1 MKHWVILFL
10 GCLSWLCA
18 QEQQEIKK
26 HATIGIAGVS
36 IPGAV
41 DCIQKIN
48 LLCPG
53 YFQQQ
58 GNPTILMHQPNF
70 SIFQQAFRLEKWD
83 IVSSELLASIDCLK
97 KMGADFVI
105 IPANTVHRVIAE
117 VQEHSSIPVLNM
129 LQVVSE
135 ECRRQRLTKVGV
147 LGTSWTMAGH
157 LYRDVLKNHNVD
169 ELIPTDDEQK
179 IIQDAIFL
187 ELIPTGRATP
197 ETLSAL
203 LQIVKSLKNRGCD
216 GIILACTEL
225 PLVLNE
231 KNCEM
236 AVVDT
241 TAVLAEAALKQ
252 ASAILSAKNPQ
263 KSDES

>member
-1 MKHWVILFL
+1 MYAKER
-10 GCLSWLCA
+10 
-18 QEQQEIKK
+18 QELKK
-26 HATIGIAGVS
+26 HPTIGIAGVS

-48 LLCPG
+48 LFTPR
-53 YFQQQ
+53 YFLQQ
-58 GNPTILMHQPNF
+58 GNPNIVMHQPNF
-70 SIFQQAFRLEKWD
+70 LIFQQAFRLEKWD

-135 ECRRQRLTKVGV
+135 ECRRQKLTKVGV
-147 LGTSWTMAGH
+147 LGTSWTMSGH
-157 LYRDVLKNHNVD
+157 LYQDILKNHGVT
-169 ELIPTDDEQK
+169 ELIPIDDEQK
-179 IIQDAIFL
+179 VIQDAIFF
-187 ELIPTGRATP
+187 ELVPTGRATP
-197 ETLSAL
+197 DTLSAL
-203 LQIVKSLKNRGCD
+203 LQVVQSLKSRGCE

-231 KNCEM
+231 NNCEM
-236 AVVDT
+236 PVVDT

-252 ASAILSAKNPQ
+252 AATILR
-263 KSDES
+263 